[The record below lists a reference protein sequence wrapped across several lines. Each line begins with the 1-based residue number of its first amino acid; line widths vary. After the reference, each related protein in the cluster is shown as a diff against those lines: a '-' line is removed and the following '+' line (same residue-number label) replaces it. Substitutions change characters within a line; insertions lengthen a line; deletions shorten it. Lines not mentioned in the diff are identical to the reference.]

1 MGVCVNRIGTT
12 YCCKSFAG
20 LRNSAGRTL
29 SISQVAPFTK
39 SRAPVTLNVE
49 PSSCRSY
56 YKITEAILMH
66 HGQSEPP
73 WRLDTAPPWYPDH
86 VLSMLSP
93 NAQSL
98 SLIVCTQD
106 TDQTRY
112 RGMVIYD
119 VRQLSR
125 RRRRQRPTEIRVTD
139 FWSEYDVIRP
149 MVRAGLPNAI
159 PFYDP
164 DSPDYVIIVPQEFF
178 SLDLIKQLTKE
189 SMNRRWEPFRVQSQF
204 SRNGIRPSSIPG
216 LTPENVLAYVIV
228 AAVGGTLLFMTGAG
242 ILVGLAA
249 GATALTVAETGTTAA
264 TTAGAEATIVVPAS
278 VASQVAGG
286 ASAAGTAAET
296 ASLASYQ
303 AMVASPIAQKIAAS
317 AAVALVV
324 GVAKSAQA
332 SSSQP
337 ATATV
342 DQSVPVRA
350 IPIDDFKEI
359 GGVPHAYSVNL
370 DGGLCYTDMTK
381 FDVGRPVLFDNKRH
395 WIFGRLSVR

>member
-1 MGVCVNRIGTT
+1 
-12 YCCKSFAG
+12 
-20 LRNSAGRTL
+20 
-29 SISQVAPFTK
+29 
-39 SRAPVTLNVE
+39 
-49 PSSCRSY
+49 
-56 YKITEAILMH
+56 
-66 HGQSEPP
+66 
-73 WRLDTAPPWYPDH
+73 
-86 VLSMLSP
+86 
-93 NAQSL
+93 
-98 SLIVCTQD
+98 
-106 TDQTRY
+106 
-112 RGMVIYD
+112 
-119 VRQLSR
+119 
-125 RRRRQRPTEIRVTD
+125 
-139 FWSEYDVIRP
+139 
-149 MVRAGLPNAI
+149 
-159 PFYDP
+159 
-164 DSPDYVIIVPQEFF
+164 
-178 SLDLIKQLTKE
+178 
-189 SMNRRWEPFRVQSQF
+189 PFRVQSQF

-264 TTAGAEATIVVPAS
+264 TTASAEATIVVPAS

-303 AMVASPIAQKIAAS
+303 AMVASPIAQKIASS
-317 AAVALVV
+317 AAEALVV

-370 DGGLCYTDMTK
+370 DGRLCYTDMTK